1 MTDSPLNEYV
11 AVPASGHG
19 PGVLVLH
26 AWWGLNDFVRQVC
39 DRLAGAG
46 LVALAPDLFHGAV
59 ATTIEQAE
67 QNIQEEDGEATA
79 AQVEAALDVLRRHP
93 AVRGDQVGVMGFS
106 FGAYYAL
113 WLADHR
119 PQDVAAVVI
128 FYGTGD
134 LSLRPS
140 RTRYLCH
147 FAENDPYEPAEGVQA
162 FTEALRSS
170 GRSATV
176 HAYPGGAPV
185 IVPAEAPGYNWLRGA
200 DPSWPAALISLLGTP
215 GAGWGSN
222 NWVFTAFAPP
232 PASRSWPMTPIW
244 GSTCPPSGTRTAC
257 MAAALTSPATPSP
270 ACRWSSSATTSVLPG
285 G

>member
-1 MTDSPLNEYV
+1 M
-11 AVPASGHG
+11 
-19 PGVLVLH
+19 
-26 AWWGLNDFVRQVC
+26 RQVC

-67 QNIQEEDGEATA
+67 QNIQEEDGETTA

-93 AVRGDQVGVMGFS
+93 AVRGKQVGVMGFS

-176 HAYPGGAPV
+176 HAYPGTGHWFFEQDRPDA
-185 IVPAEAPGYNWLRGA
+185 YN
-200 DPSWPAALISLLGTP
+200 PAAAELAWERTRAFLTEALGVRDR
-215 GAGWGSN
+215 GS
-222 NWVFTAFAPP
+222 AP
-232 PASRSWPMTPIW
+232 M
-244 GSTCPPSGTRTAC
+244 
-257 MAAALTSPATPSP
+257 
-270 ACRWSSSATTSVLPG
+270 
-285 G
+285 